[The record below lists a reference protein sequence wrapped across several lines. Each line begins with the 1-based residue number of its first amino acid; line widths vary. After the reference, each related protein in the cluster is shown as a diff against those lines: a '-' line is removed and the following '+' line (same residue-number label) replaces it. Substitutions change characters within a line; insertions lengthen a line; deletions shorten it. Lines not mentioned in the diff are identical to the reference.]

1 MKTKTKKKIKRV
13 HHAVTKKKLVKKK
26 TSQRALRG
34 FFILIATVCFGGLA
48 FAIAT
53 TKATVSLGV
62 HTNLKPGTTLIIEPA
77 SQTQTLTELQPDQ
90 VGTASWYAIGLPQPD
105 ALTCASTR
113 FGRGTYLTVTNKRN
127 GRTVTCLVNDY
138 GPASWTGRVI
148 DLSRGSFQVIENLG
162 RGTTPVEVRVVPP
175 PPSSVNLPLPA
186 SLGTFLGYNLCKE
199 NHAADFCEINRQQQ
213 VKL

>member
-34 FFILIATVCFGGLA
+34 FFIMIATISFGGLA

-62 HTNLKPGTTLIIEPA
+62 HTAIKPGTTLVVQPPPTPPA
-77 SQTQTLTELQPDQ
+77 DQ

-105 ALTCASTR
+105 ALTCASTH
-113 FGRGTYLTVTNKRN
+113 FGRGTYLNVTNRRN
-127 GRTVTCLVNDY
+127 GRNVTCLVNDY

-148 DLSRGSFQVIENLG
+148 DLSRGSFQVIESLS

-175 PPSSVNLPLPA
+175 PPASLNLPVP
-186 SLGTFLGYNLCKE
+186 SSIGTFLGYTLCKE
-199 NHAADFCEINRQQQ
+199 HHDASFCEINRQQP
-213 VKL
+213 VRL